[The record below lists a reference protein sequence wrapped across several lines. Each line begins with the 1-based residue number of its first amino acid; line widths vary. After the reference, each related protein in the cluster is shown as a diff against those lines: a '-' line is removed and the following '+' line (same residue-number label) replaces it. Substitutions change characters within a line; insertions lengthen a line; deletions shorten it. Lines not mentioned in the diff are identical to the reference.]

1 MNMPQGQLVY
11 LTAPDCAFCTDG
23 RPIVQRLGREM
34 GLEVAEL
41 AWDSPRGKALVGRES
56 AFFPPAVY
64 LDDRLLGY
72 GRVSERKL
80 RKQLAKVPA

>member
-1 MNMPQGQLVY
+1 MSERDLVY
-11 LTAPDCAFCTDG
+11 LTSPDCAFCTDG
-23 RPIVQRLGREM
+23 RAIVQRLAREM
-34 GLEVAEL
+34 GLDVSEL
-41 AWDSPRGKALVGRES
+41 SWDSPRGRALVAQGG
-56 AFFPPAVY
+56 AYFPPAVY

>member
-1 MNMPQGQLVY
+1 MSEGQLVY
-11 LTAPDCAFCTDG
+11 LTSPDCAFCADG
-23 RPIVQRLGREM
+23 RAIVERLARDM
-34 GLEVAEL
+34 GLVVAEVP
-41 AWDSPRGKALVGRES
+41 WDSPQGKALVERGG

-80 RKQLAKVPA
+80 RKQLARVPA

>member
-1 MNMPQGQLVY
+1 MTMSASRLVY
-11 LTAPDCAFCTDG
+11 LTAPDCAFCADG
-23 RPIVQRLGREM
+23 RAIVNGLARET
-34 GLEVAEL
+34 GLEVEEL
-41 AWDSPRGKALVGRES
+41 PWDSPRGKALVDRDGV
-56 AFFPPAVY
+56 FFPPAVY